1 MEHSKLGRGL
11 EQLFNNEVMFNDG
24 QGIDLNKLEQ
34 SIQDNTKKEDIVD
47 IKLSELRPNPYQPR
61 KTFDEES
68 LNELAKS
75 IKEYGVLQPIIV
87 RKSIKGYDIIAGE
100 RRTKATERA
109 GLDTI
114 PAIIK
119 DFTDAQMME
128 VALLE
133 NIQRENLTVIE
144 EAEAYKAIIDELGIT
159 QDNLSKKLGKSRS
172 HITNMLGLLR
182 LPENVKKLVNTGA
195 LSMGHARAISKIDD
209 VSKMSEIA
217 LKVVTE
223 SLTVRDVEEIVSG
236 KTVEKKNP
244 IYKAPKS
251 NEYALVQKVLRE
263 KIGTMVKVSNKKI
276 EIPFDSANDLER
288 ILKVLKIEIKED

>member
-1 MEHSKLGRGL
+1 MENKKLGRGL

-34 SIQDNTKKEDIVD
+34 SIQDNTKKEDIVE
-47 IKLSELRPNPYQPR
+47 IKLSELRANPYQPR

-100 RRTKATERA
+100 RRSKASEIA
-109 GLDTI
+109 GLKTI
-114 PAIIK
+114 PAIVK

-144 EAEAYKAIIDELGIT
+144 EAEAYKNIIDELGIT
-159 QDNLSKKLGKSRS
+159 QENLGKKLGKSRS

-182 LPENVKKLVNTGA
+182 LPDNVKKLVNSGS
-195 LSMGHARAISKIDD
+195 LSMGHARAISKVEDS
-209 VSKMSEIA
+209 SKMSEIA
-217 LKVVTE
+217 EKVVTE
-223 SLTVRDVEEIVSG
+223 NLTVRDVEEIVSG
-236 KTVEKKNP
+236 DKVEKKNP
-244 IYKAPKS
+244 IVKKQS
-251 NEYALVQKVLRE
+251 NNEYALVQRVLRE
-263 KIGTMVKVSNKKI
+263 KIGTMVKVGNRKI
-276 EIPFDSANDLER
+276 EIPFDSEADLER